1 MRVRSS
7 GAVVF
12 TSVVCSLLLF
22 SVLDPGLVTA
32 ASTTTSTTAAVAPA
46 PVLASPPASIV
57 LTIVPPKLPAD
68 GGSYPA
74 IVVSLL
80 TSAGKP
86 SLAANDTLVFLTSSQ
101 ASVGSVSG
109 RVTISKGSGF
119 AVANFT
125 SSTTPGSTSI
135 SASSVGLSAASSQVA
150 TVNPSGL
157 ATRLK
162 VIPVPGSQLVN
173 PSATGTVLVE
183 TLDSAGFPAKASSS
197 VIVTLSSSNN
207 NVVKLPSTSLT
218 IASGSVLSSARY
230 DIGFAP
236 GMATITG
243 SASGFNSGSGTV
255 TVQGPSPLALKIF
268 ALPTPITTSA
278 GGILVVTLTDAQGS
292 PARAPSSIQV
302 AISSSNT
309 TIVSSDRTATIST
322 GQIYALAAFASS
334 ATPGSANLTTS
345 SPGLKS
351 DFAIVSVAKPSQPV
365 KLKLI
370 VAPNPV
376 LADTGAYN
384 SIMVELTDAS
394 GTPAVA
400 SSDVAVTLSS
410 SNAAV
415 GSVGG
420 SLTILAGASYALAPF
435 ASTFFVGSTSITALA
450 QNLQSTSATVSSYG
464 PIPSKVLVLAVPA
477 ILPADGR
484 DYSALEV
491 MLVDSNG
498 SPAVAPV
505 GIPVQ
510 LASSRTD
517 IAMVNSTVVIGAG
530 QNYLLTDVVT
540 TISPG
545 VANVTASSSGFDSSS
560 TGFSTTSP
568 APSQLGVYIA
578 PASGIQSVGGGGDA
592 VLAVQLQDSN
602 SSPAL
607 ARQQT
612 TIVVTGSN
620 GSVTGKPLQFV
631 IPAGGDYAWA
641 MMKTSAPGSSV
652 LTASTSGLASA
663 SGSISEISLPLS
675 VTLTSSSPSV
685 TMGATASLQLQ
696 VQVGGSPLKGANV
709 TLQTT
714 SGSVSPAQGLTD
726 GAGQFSAIFTPQ
738 RNGVAII
745 TALVQH
751 PLLGN
756 QSVGT
761 NVLVSLPGG
770 IGSVGS
776 TSGGLGAAGYL
787 LPVAIVAVVV
797 VIMVLGVRRIVKS
810 RRAVSDDGE
819 FPDKDP
825 E

>member
-602 SSPAL
+602 SSPAR

-620 GSVTGKPLQFV
+620 GSVTGKPLQFE

-770 IGSVGS
+770 TGSVGS

-819 FPDKDP
+819 FPGKDP